1 MKLFLQIFYIL
12 IIFFKTGNLL
22 SDNSLFSVNNIKL
35 EKKAKST
42 NQILAD
48 QAIKKG
54 FVQLITKIL
63 LKDDIEKLSNLEL
76 STIRNLVTYYQISN
90 ISEEISNEK
99 FVNFS
104 VTFDKEKIH
113 DLFYKKGI
121 LYSEISE
128 KELYV
133 LPILIKEDEIFVFNN
148 NFFYDSWNEFY
159 KDELIEFILPIEN
172 IEIIQNINSKK
183 NFILE
188 LDLDM
193 LFKEYT
199 NKNISIVIIESTRS
213 NNNKIFI
220 KSKIQGKIITKS
232 ISFDKK
238 NIKSEELNEKII
250 SYLKKELINL
260 IKSENLIDVRTPS
273 FLNAKLSLNK
283 KTNLVE
289 LNSRVK
295 NIDLIENI
303 YVQEFNKDQM
313 RIRIKYL
320 GKLDKIINQLKKEKI
335 NLQLFNDHWVIT
347 IL

>member
-1 MKLFLQIFYIL
+1 
-12 IIFFKTGNLL
+12 
-22 SDNSLFSVNNIKL
+22 
-35 EKKAKST
+35 
-42 NQILAD
+42 
-48 QAIKKG
+48 
-54 FVQLITKIL
+54 
-63 LKDDIEKLSNLEL
+63 
-76 STIRNLVTYYQISN
+76 
-90 ISEEISNEK
+90 
-99 FVNFS
+99 
-104 VTFDKEKIH
+104 
-113 DLFYKKGI
+113 
-121 LYSEISE
+121 
-128 KELYV
+128 
-133 LPILIKEDEIFVFNN
+133 
-148 NFFYDSWNEFY
+148 
-159 KDELIEFILPIEN
+159 
-172 IEIIQNINSKK
+172 
-183 NFILE
+183 
-188 LDLDM
+188 M